1 MNKPWTIIVVVVVL
15 AGAVWWFNGGGSNVT
30 LSPDASTS
38 PTAAGATK
46 TPAGYKATPSISP
59 TPVPVAT
66 SNLSYSQLVVQYGAN
81 RIQFNQDCQAQ
92 PSSMVL
98 KNSTGILLDNRSN
111 KTQVIALNGASYTLV
126 PYGYRVVTLSSATL
140 PKVLSVSCNDSV
152 NTGTINLQANISG
165 Q

>member
-1 MNKPWTIIVVVVVL
+1 MNKSWTIVIVIAVIV
-15 AGAVWWFNGGGSNVT
+15 GAIWWFNGGGSNVA

-38 PTAAGATK
+38 PTALGATK
-46 TPAGYKATPSISP
+46 TPAGYKATPSTSS
-59 TPVPVAT
+59 TPIPVVT
-66 SNLSYSQLVVQYGAN
+66 STLSYSQLVAQYGSN
-81 RIQFNQDCQAQ
+81 RIQFNQDCQAS

-111 KTQVIALNGASYTLV
+111 KTQVISLNGSSYTLV
-126 PYGYRVVTLSSATL
+126 PYGYRVVTVSSSTL
-140 PKVLSVSCNDSV
+140 PKVLGVSCNGSV